1 LRVAVDEH
9 YFVACGGQRL
19 EKKHPEMGHK
29 ITGDPVIG
37 VVQQNAHEFFSI

>member
-1 LRVAVDEH
+1 
-9 YFVACGGQRL
+9 
-19 EKKHPEMGHK
+19 MGHK